1 MRELYVYYRAKEQDS
16 QALRQA
22 VRAWQAELASR
33 FPGLVARLLR
43 RPEVSADGLVTWM
56 EVYAATDASPTS
68 AVSPAME
75 REIQVDSVRLD
86 AWLVGARHV
95 EVFEACA

>member
-33 FPGLVARLLR
+33 FPGLVARLLFGMVNSIVEWY
-43 RPEVSADGLVTWM
+43 RPGGAEDADQIAADVLAVAVGGLRLRGQLASGSLETSVS
-56 EVYAATDASPTS
+56 TS
-68 AVSPAME
+68 
-75 REIQVDSVRLD
+75 
-86 AWLVGARHV
+86 
-95 EVFEACA
+95 